1 MNPTSYSRMYGTP
14 SRIPQR
20 MRDLMF
26 LTSYKLGSRSHIHN
40 NFKLKERLC
49 VAFKLDC
56 KDIFRFFAVQIYFKI
71 NFTCLI
77 KPDLLV

>member
-1 MNPTSYSRMYGTP
+1 MTHHT
-14 SRIPQR
+14 IPICW
-20 MRDLMF
+20 
-26 LTSYKLGSRSHIHN
+26 GHCA

-56 KDIFRFFAVQIYFKI
+56 KDIFRFFAVQINLKI

-77 KPDLLV
+77 KPDLLVL